1 MLLASLA
8 VGPLRD
14 RLGHRRLIL
23 LAASVYGVYPLLN
36 GLATGEVL
44 FWLASLGGGAVWG
57 LLSVLLIDHLFDR
70 IPADDRPAHMALHN
84 MALNLGVLAGSMLGP
99 VVAGWVGLREALLL
113 AGVLRLACAG
123 LFLLGKD

>member
-1 MLLASLA
+1 
-8 VGPLRD
+8 
-14 RLGHRRLIL
+14 
-23 LAASVYGVYPLLN
+23 
-36 GLATGEVL
+36 
-44 FWLASLGGGAVWG
+44 
-57 LLSVLLIDHLFDR
+57 VLLIDHLFDR

-84 MALNLGVLAGSMLGP
+84 MALNLGVLAGSLLGP